1 MFVVR
6 SQLCDLAGA
15 FGSGALGTLQSNCEH
30 KQIRGGGWGLGGSIS
45 QPTQVVSDRLLH
57 HPMGSL
63 HRALL
68 HPDNLLFPG
77 HISWKGFSS
86 QKSQSFLQSD
96 LRNGVFT
103 SSIFFSLEG
112 NQENHTQRKRPTQ
125 SMNRED
131 HLRDLRYPYSL
142 LPHLLLISAQ
152 IPSYQ
157 RHFYKLCNITHTP
170 SLYHAF
176 LYTLSQPD
184 TWFTYLS
191 LSHSQ

>member
-6 SQLCDLAGA
+6 SQLCHLAGA
-15 FGSGALGTLQSNCEH
+15 FGSGALGGLQSSCEH
-30 KQIRGGGWGLGGSIS
+30 KLRSGVGGSIS
-45 QPTQVVSDRLLH
+45 QLTQVVSGRLLH

-96 LRNGVFT
+96 LRNGIFT
-103 SSIFFSLEG
+103 SSIFSSLEG
-112 NQENHTQRKRPTQ
+112 NQENHTQGKRPTQ
-125 SMNRED
+125 SMNRKD

-142 LPHLLLISAQ
+142 LPLISAQ

-170 SLYHAF
+170 SLTMLFFTRCHSLIHDF
-176 LYTLSQPD
+176 LI
-184 TWFTYLS
+184 YLFPTPS
-191 LSHSQ
+191 SM